1 MRHKQEIEE
10 ANPFA
15 MSTGDLMAALLFVF
29 VLLLAAAML
38 QLNRTNAKIEKVT
51 QQYEE
56 TRKSIIIGLHDE
68 LTEEQ
73 LMDWGAEIID
83 STLTIRFQKD
93 EAFFSGGS
101 HDIPEDFKRT
111 LDNFFPQYLKVLR
124 DYQDYIAEVRIE
136 GHTSSDF
143 GSLSQSAAFIAN
155 MALSQD
161 RSRSVFKYCEMLTP
175 EEDKK
180 WVHERVTA
188 NGLSSSHVILNA
200 RGKEDI
206 EKSRRVEF
214 RIMPTSEASLKNISD
229 ILNNH

>member
-1 MRHKQEIEE
+1 MSHKHEIEE
-10 ANPFA
+10 DNPFA

-38 QLNRTNAKIEKVT
+38 QLNRTNAKIEEVS
-51 QQYEE
+51 QEYED

-73 LMDWGAEIID
+73 LDDWGAEIID

-93 EAFFSGGS
+93 EAFFAGGR

-111 LDNFFPQYLKVLR
+111 LDSFFPKYLEVLR
-124 DYQDYIAEVRIE
+124 EYKDNIAEVRIE
-136 GHTSSDF
+136 GHTSSEY
-143 GSLSQSAAFIAN
+143 GSAANPFIEN
-155 MALSQD
+155 MKLSQD
-161 RSRSVFKYCEMLTP
+161 RSRSVFQYCESLTP
-175 EEDKK
+175 DEDKE

-188 NGLSSSHVILNA
+188 NGLSSSHLILHPDGTEN
-200 RGKEDI
+200 K

-214 RIMPTSEASLKNISD
+214 RIMPTSEASLKNIRD
-229 ILNNH
+229 ILNNN